1 MQNFSQSNKYIS
13 YCDNTNKMQIIIYRY
28 DDYIEIKYNNMVFNI
43 NKSMIRI
50 NNNKTSIDYNINIKL
65 KNKIINIFNLLII
78 EINKLNNKES
88 IFFNEKIKLEE
99 LILIY

>member
-1 MQNFSQSNKYIS
+1 
-13 YCDNTNKMQIIIYRY
+13 MQIIIYRY

-65 KNKIINIFNLLII
+65 KHKIINIFNLLII
-78 EINKLNNKES
+78 EINKLNNKDS